1 MFFSLVLLFA
11 GFHGASAETP
21 GQPGTISTATDS
33 GPVNAE
39 TTTRQ
44 DPSSPAAQQEPKTD
58 QAPPPDAKTV
68 TSEQPQPQIDYCFTV
83 RVAGETW
90 LDQVHDYVDRKLC
103 QPAVWFD
110 DFFGNDLVLED
121 VRPTMLVSLRN
132 SARWTD
138 GQGVDLIGH
147 YRIRYRLPQ
156 MEKLLKKAKFYI
168 ISESPADKFTT
179 QPGKPVDPGVDPE
192 TGVRKPI
199 IGVRVD
205 FFTWLRSLV
214 SIDTGIKVRVPL
226 DPFVRMR
233 YQYTKPLGEAYL
245 VRFTET
251 LLYRYVEHFT
261 ETSQFDLER
270 KMTTFTLIRWSNYV
284 TYAEGTA
291 GITWNTGISLL
302 TQLSPKSAISYD
314 TNMWGVNHPAWHTQN
329 YRVGIKYRKNFYRPW
344 LFFELEP
351 EVTWPKD
358 ASQTGY
364 TSQKSHVYAFMATL
378 EILFGK

>member
-1 MFFSLVLLFA
+1 LFFSLILLFA
-11 GFHGASAETP
+11 GFHGAGAETP
-21 GQPGTISTATDS
+21 GQPGTNSTATEG
-33 GPVNAE
+33 GPVSAE

-44 DPSSPAAQQEPKTD
+44 DPPSPAAQQEPKTD
-58 QAPPPDAKTV
+58 QAPPPEAKTV
-68 TSEQPQPQIDYCFTV
+68 TSERPQPQADPCFTV

-110 DFFGNDLVLED
+110 DFFGEDRVLED
-121 VRPTMLVSLRN
+121 VRPTMFIRLRN
-132 SARWTD
+132 SARWTE

-147 YRIRYRLPQ
+147 YRLRYRLPQ
-156 MEKLLKKAKFYI
+156 MEKLLKRAKFYI
-168 ISESPADKFTT
+168 ISESSADKFTT
-179 QPGKPVDPGVDPE
+179 QPGQPVDPGVDPE

-199 IGVRVD
+199 IGIRVN
-205 FFTWLRSLV
+205 FFRWLRSLV

-233 YQYTKPLGEAYL
+233 YQYTKPFGEVYL
-245 VRFTET
+245 VRFTAA

-261 ETSQFDLER
+261 ETSQLDFER

-302 TQLSPKSAISYD
+302 TQLSPKNAISYD
-314 TNMWGVNHPAWHTQN
+314 TSMWGVNRPAWTIDN
-329 YRVGIKYRKNFYRPW
+329 YRVGIKFRRNFHRTW

-358 ASQTGY
+358 ASGRRNAT
-364 TSQKSHVYAFMATL
+364 YAFMATL
-378 EILFGK
+378 EIQFGK